1 MHVKTIRKTEGKESR
16 FIMADLEPAYEK
28 VLQDLQYP
36 RSEDGFGR
44 AFPADTPHLDRIY
57 LNFQRY
63 AEEMLLQAAGVRPVP
78 WEQALT
84 AFLQIVEHQNID
96 WWLTGSAALSVR
108 GVDIVPHDFD
118 LVVDDA
124 GAQRLGEL
132 LLPYVYEPVVPVH
145 DWICNWFGRAFLYA
159 RFEWVG
165 GVRASMDEHGVSDA
179 GPTAARR
186 LETVIWH
193 GKEVRLP
200 PLDLQLDV
208 SERRGLTERV
218 EMIQRLVSNQV

>member
-1 MHVKTIRKTEGKESR
+1 VKTIRKTEGKETR

-36 RSEDGFGR
+36 RCEDGFGR
-44 AFPADTPHLDRIY
+44 AFPSDTPHLDRIY

-63 AEEMLLQAAGVRPVP
+63 AKEMLLQAAGVHPVP

-108 GVDIVPHDFD
+108 GMDIVPHDFD

-165 GVRASMDEHGVSDA
+165 GVHATMDEHGVSDA
-179 GPTAARR
+179 GPTAASR
-186 LETVIWH
+186 LDTVIWH

-200 PLDLQLDV
+200 PLDLQMDV
-208 SERRGLTERV
+208 SERRGLTDRV